1 MAAPPLQQGR
11 VDPVAAVDNARAPLL
26 LVPRAPPLPPPPP
39 LLRHAC
45 GFVLRSSRLLLSS
58 PHNPHTQGD
67 VADASSSRLAAIS
80 SEAADSADV
89 LTEAAAAPRPAVS
102 QEQQQQQ
109 LQQRRA
115 DELPSTSGRSSRA
128 AAATTPSAA
137 AAAAG
142 SRLEAAAGSLL
153 SAVRAAVPEPRAPQ
167 SVAGVRPLPELD
179 YGSLRGGQYPFLY
192 DPVYGLPIVRDV
204 VRYGELLR
212 DIRQGEVK
220 QILWFHEPGLDEPLA
235 PSSRCLVRYK
245 DGRVKQSV
253 APPDDARIPYAM
265 EAHGV
270 TVRRARGAGAAGNEA
285 AGKGQGGSG
294 GRALG
299 RAPLGVARTV
309 LPFKVEIAAVAAVP
323 PAH

>member
-1 MAAPPLQQGR
+1 MLRQWQQQGEWLR
-11 VDPVAAVDNARAPLL
+11 LLCSKEESTRSPPSTMRARRCCLCHA
-26 LVPRAPPLPPPPP
+26 RRRC
-39 LLRHAC
+39 RHRYCAMPA
-45 GFVLRSSRLLLSS
+45 GLSSAHPALLLSS
-58 PHNPHTQGD
+58 PHNARAQGD
-67 VADASSSRLAAIS
+67 VADASASSRLAAIS

-153 SAVRAAVPEPRAPQ
+153 SAMRAAVPEPRAPQ

-220 QILWFHEPGLDEPLA
+220 QILWFHEPGLDDPLA

-270 TVRRARGAGAAGNEA
+270 TVRRARGAGAADDEGGAQRAGRVRRPGSWARA
-285 AGKGQGGSG
+285 AGGGED
-294 GRALG
+294 R
-299 RAPLGVARTV
+299 
-309 LPFKVEIAAVAAVP
+309 AAVQG
-323 PAH
+323 